1 MCQKHSKLMYERLFP
16 KNIVEVENADA
27 ELVTSPEQSMAEQLS
42 QFITASTLPLQEVA
56 NSDIFSKEIQLFI
69 SGGKKTPALDS
80 LSKSLLV
87 IPPTSVEAERVFSAA
102 GLFVTKLRCNLSDS
116 TLDMLMFLKFYFM
129 RRNGN
134 SSMSKP

>member
-1 MCQKHSKLMYERLFP
+1 MYERLFP
-16 KNIVEVENADA
+16 KSIVEVENADA

-42 QFITASTLPLQEVA
+42 QFITASTLPVPSQEVA

-116 TLDMLMFLKFYFM
+116 TLEYLGFPP
-129 RRNGN
+129 G
-134 SSMSKP
+134 

>member
-1 MCQKHSKLMYERLFP
+1 MCQKYLSGLIKVVP
-16 KNIVEVENADA
+16 
-27 ELVTSPEQSMAEQLS
+27 SS
-42 QFITASTLPLQEVA
+42 QFITASTLPSQEVA

-69 SGGKKTPALDS
+69 SGGKDS